1 MAELAFREGIMDRI
15 RIREPRF
22 DEQAYLFVLSA
33 LEMCQAQLTV
43 RRHITGVEL
52 ARAARDLAL
61 ERYGLMARVV
71 LEHWGIS
78 STADIGDIVFTLVEL
93 GIPSQPAA
101 GHARRVRG
109 RIRLRSGIRARLP
122 LELRAAGL
130 RNQLPTNARVGG
142 QRQGISGARSGSH

>member
-1 MAELAFREGIMDRI
+1 MAELAFREGIMDQI

-33 LEMCQAQLTV
+33 LEMCQTHLKM

-52 ARAARDLAL
+52 SRAARDLAL

-71 LEHWGIS
+71 LEHWGIG

-93 GIPSQPAA
+93 GFLLSQPQDSRDEFVDVFDFDLAFERDYPWNCA
-101 GHARRVRG
+101 QQA
-109 RIRLRSGIRARLP
+109 
-122 LELRAAGL
+122 
-130 RNQLPTNARVGG
+130 
-142 QRQGISGARSGSH
+142 

>member
-33 LEMCQAQLTV
+33 LEMCQAQMSV

-61 ERYGLMARVV
+61 DRFGLMARVV

-78 STADIGDIVFTLVEL
+78 STADIGDIVFTLVEMGL
-93 GIPSQPAA
+93 LLSQPQDTRDEFVDVFDFDLAFERDYPWNFA
-101 GHARRVRG
+101 QQA
-109 RIRLRSGIRARLP
+109 
-122 LELRAAGL
+122 
-130 RNQLPTNARVGG
+130 
-142 QRQGISGARSGSH
+142 

>member
-33 LEMCQAQLTV
+33 LEMCQAQMSV

-61 ERYGLMARVV
+61 DRFGLMARVV

-78 STADIGDIVFTLVEL
+78 STADIGDIVFTLVEMGL
-93 GIPSQPAA
+93 LLSQPQDTRDEFVDVFDFDLAFERDYPWNAA
-101 GHARRVRG
+101 QKA
-109 RIRLRSGIRARLP
+109 
-122 LELRAAGL
+122 
-130 RNQLPTNARVGG
+130 
-142 QRQGISGARSGSH
+142 